1 MSKKILIIGSTGTL
15 GTKLINF
22 CLKKNLSISAITGFK
37 NKKKLYLQK
46 SKINSK
52 YAFNLS
58 ELSERKKFIDFL
70 KNNQFKL
77 VYFLDYGSYS
87 LTYLDIL
94 IKNNKNSIFAI
105 ANKEMIIAGGPT
117 LRKIM
122 NSPKYKFIPLDS
134 EHYSMINHNFNGLN
148 ISKVFI
154 TASGGPFYFKKKIDL
169 NKVNLKEVLNHPK
182 WKMGVNNTIDSSNFI
197 NKFLEIFELSII
209 FNIPLEK
216 IDFLISKEAFVHSI
230 IIYKDNNI
238 SINCF
243 KNEML
248 ISLIKPISEIFN
260 IHIKSNSFDKVFN
273 INNFKLNRFD
283 DKRFKITKYKN
294 LIKKFD
300 HQKQIQFMLLNN
312 KAHKLYLNNEIKYND
327 IVNFIF
333 NNLPLNDQK
342 YDLTSFKKI
351 VEFIDHQKIKYE
363 NI

>member
-15 GTKLINF
+15 GTKLLNF
-22 CLKKNLSISAITGFK
+22 CKKKNISIFAITSFK
-37 NKKKLYLQK
+37 NKHKLHLQK
-46 SKINSK
+46 LKVNSK
-52 YAFNLS
+52 FAFNLS
-58 ELSERKKFIDFL
+58 ELNEKRKFLNFL

-105 ANKEMIIAGGPT
+105 ANKEMIIAGGPV

-122 NSPKYKFIPLDS
+122 NSTKYKFIPLDS
-134 EHYSMINHNFNGLN
+134 EHFSMINHNFNDLN
-148 ISKVFI
+148 VSKVFI

-169 NKVNLKEVLNHPK
+169 ANVNLKEVLNHPK
-182 WKMGVNNTIDSSNFI
+182 WKMGINNTIDSSNFI
-197 NKFLEIFELSII
+197 NKILEIFELSII
-209 FNIPLEK
+209 FNISLEK

-243 KNEML
+243 KNDML
-248 ISLIKPISEIFN
+248 ITLIKPISEIFN
-260 IHIKSNSFDKVFN
+260 INVKSNSFDKIFN
-273 INNFKLNRFD
+273 INNFKLNKFD

-294 LIKKFD
+294 LMKNFD

-342 YDLTSFKKI
+342 YDLTSFRKI
-351 VEFIDHQKIKYE
+351 VEFIDHQIIEYE